1 MAAEPVQVLTVEEWM
16 VGWMIVGVESVGRTV
31 AEIKAVVAA
40 EGGWGVG
47 LAVEV
52 GMIGM

>member
-1 MAAEPVQVLTVEEWM
+1 MQVLTVEKSM
-16 VGWMIVGVESVGRTV
+16 VGWMTVGVESVDRTI

>member
-16 VGWMIVGVESVGRTV
+16 VGWMTAGVESVDRTV

-40 EGGWGVG
+40 EGGLGAG

-52 GMIGM
+52 GKIGM